1 MIKRRLVLALA
12 LVCAAGAVYDL
23 AAPGPTRAKSATLSP
38 AASAGQPGSGPTGAA
53 VSRGRSLFADGCS
66 SCHGLDAR
74 GLPGQGPSLHGAGAA
89 AADFYLS
96 TGRMPLDD
104 PRDEPVRTKP
114 AYNKPDIEA
123 LVAYVGS
130 LGGPAKP
137 VVNPRLGRLNEGFK
151 AFATNCAGCH
161 QTVARGGIAPGAVAP
176 DLEDATP
183 TQIGEAVRTGPYLM
197 PAFTKRQIS
206 DATLNS
212 IALYVESTRAPDDRG
227 GWAIGHIGPIPEGMV
242 AWLLAGVAL
251 LLVARV
257 IGERTQ

>member
-151 AFATNCAGCH
+151 AFRCPRLGGRDADSDRRGREDRALSHAGFH
-161 QTVARGGIAPGAVAP
+161 
-176 DLEDATP
+176 
-183 TQIGEAVRTGPYLM
+183 EAADQRRDPQLD
-197 PAFTKRQIS
+197 R
-206 DATLNS
+206 
-212 IALYVESTRAPDDRG
+212 ALRRV
-227 GWAIGHIGPIPEGMV
+227 HEGS
-242 AWLLAGVAL
+242 G
-251 LLVARV
+251 
-257 IGERTQ
+257 